1 MFNKKTLKKEILR
14 IFRRYKKGSFNYKQ
28 IAKKLFIKDNL
39 TKNLISQILDEMVL
53 HKKITEKSRGKF
65 RLKEMQMQ
73 NKYTYING
81 IINTKEKN
89 IFVISEEKENI
100 YIDKNDLKFAMDGD
114 EVKVK
119 LDNNNEKTGKIVRV
133 LNAKKIN
140 VVGTVE
146 QSLDGNYFFVI
157 PDNKRNFPYDIYI
170 SKFERHK
177 TKFKNNDKVLVEI
190 KKRKTEYKK
199 PEGIILKAFGQ
210 SGEHKAE
217 INSIMENFNLPC
229 EFEENINKKAEKI
242 VLEITKK
249 EIDRRRDFRKIAT
262 FTIDPEDAKDFDDAL
277 SIKHL
282 KNGNWEIGIHIADVT
297 HYVKPNTIL
306 DKEAYK
312 RGTSVYLVDRV
323 IPMLPERIS
332 NFICSLRPNEEKLTF
347 STVLELDENANI
359 HSIWFGETVINS
371 DKRFTYSQAQEII
384 DKEEGIFHKELK
396 KLNKFAQILRG
407 IRFKNGSMSF
417 ERGETKFIL
426 DKNGKAVDMFFKTT
440 KTANQLIEEF
450 MLLANKKV
458 SEFVVLNKKNK
469 KHKSFVFRVHDKP
482 DLEKL
487 NKFSETVKHFGYKFK
502 VSEKDNK
509 ASINNLLNEVKG
521 KKEQNIIETLA
532 VRSMSKA
539 EYSTKNIGHYG
550 LFFQDYTH
558 FTSPIRRYSDVL
570 VHRLMKKYLLK
581 KKSEDILKL
590 ERKCKHISEMEKMAN
605 FAERASIKY
614 KQVEFFKDKIG
625 KIFDGFICEIM
636 NWGMFVELE
645 ESKIQGL
652 VSIHSLSDNFE
663 MTDNCTLKGKY
674 SNKKYKL
681 GDNIKVKILKANI
694 QKKQLDFSLL
704 EK

>member
-1 MFNKKTLKKEILR
+1 M
-14 IFRRYKKGSFNYKQ
+14 
-28 IAKKLFIKDNL
+28 FIKDNL
-39 TKNLISQILDEMVL
+39 TKNLISQTLNEMAF

-65 RLKEMQMQ
+65 RLKEKQMQ

-81 IINTKEKN
+81 IINTKEKD
-89 IFVISEEKENI
+89 IFVISEKNENI
-100 YIDKNDLKFAMDGD
+100 YINKNDLKFAMDGD

-119 LDNNNEKTGKIVRV
+119 LDNNDDKKGKIVRV
-133 LNAKKIN
+133 LSAKKIN

-146 QSLDGNYFFVI
+146 QSVDGNYFFVI

-177 TKFKNNDKVLVEI
+177 IKFKDNDKVLVEI

-199 PEGIILKAFGQ
+199 PEGIILKVFGQ

-217 INSIMENFNLPC
+217 INSIMENFNLPY
-229 EFEENINKKAEKI
+229 EFEEKVNKKAEK
-242 VLEITKK
+242 VSLEITKK
-249 EIDRRRDFRKIAT
+249 EIVRRRDLRKITT

-277 SIKHL
+277 SIKLL
-282 KNGNWEIGIHIADVT
+282 KNGNWEIGIHIADVA

-359 HSIWFGETVINS
+359 HSIWFGETIINS

-384 DKEEGIFHKELK
+384 DKEEGTFHKELK
-396 KLNKFAQILRG
+396 KLNKFAQILRK

-426 DKNGKAVDMFFKTT
+426 DENGKAVDMFFKTS

-482 DLEKL
+482 DIEKL

-550 LFFQDYTH
+550 LFFQNYTH
-558 FTSPIRRYSDVL
+558 FTSPIRRYSDLL

-590 ERKCKHISEMEKMAN
+590 ERKCKHISDMEKMAN

-636 NWGMFVELE
+636 NWGMFVELK

-663 MTDNCTLKGKY
+663 MTDNCTLKGQF

-694 QKKQLDFSLL
+694 QKKQLDFSVL
-704 EK
+704 